1 MVTRVDQWREASAR
15 RRRRA
20 ERANHRLDI
29 QGLRAV
35 AVLGVF
41 AHFLVGWPRGGFVGI
56 DIFFVIAGFFVT
68 ESLLRT
74 AADNGTQSPR
84 AFYVGR
90 LRRIVPAA
98 TVVLILTVAASAVVM
113 PERLSTIGV
122 DALFA
127 FFFVANWH
135 FAASGVDNPA
145 GVDAASATDAAS
157 PLLHYWPLAV
167 EEQFFILW
175 PVLILGITAIAVRKA
190 WTEQRWR
197 ARIAVAVGVLV
208 VASLTWAAIETA
220 SSPAS
225 AYLDT
230 FARVW
235 ELGVGALLAL
245 AVGTLSRIPDPI
257 RPILS
262 WAGLTLIGTAFVV
275 VDGAAGFPVPWALL
289 PVAGAA
295 LVIAAGVGREPELQG
310 FLRNRVST
318 YLGDISFALYLVHWP
333 VIVLLAAVMERSV
346 FYYASVVTLAF
357 GLALAVHHFVENPAR
372 DASLQSF
379 RQARQD
385 RRHGLHH
392 TELSTKIAGVGAL
405 ILITFSVISYAMSP
419 EAIDD
424 PRGPDTAQIPR

>member
-1 MVTRVDQWREASAR
+1 MDQWRQASAR

-35 AVLGVF
+35 AVLGAF
-41 AHFLVGWPRGGFVGI
+41 AHFLTGWPQGGFVGI

-74 AADNGTQSPR
+74 AGETGNPSLRT
-84 AFYVGR
+84 FYVGR
-90 LRRIVPAA
+90 VRRIVPAA
-98 TVVLILTVAASAVVM
+98 TVVLLLTVAAAAVLL
-113 PERLSTIGV
+113 PERVSDIGV
-122 DALFA
+122 DAVFA

-135 FAASGVDNPA
+135 FVAGGADPA
-145 GVDAASATDAAS
+145 TVTDTAS
-157 PLLHYWPLAV
+157 PLLHYWPLAI
-167 EEQFFILW
+167 EEQFFIVW
-175 PVLILGITAIAVRKA
+175 PLLIFAITAVAVRKA
-190 WTEQRWR
+190 WTDERWR
-197 ARIAVAVGVLV
+197 AHVAVIVGAVVLT
-208 VASLTWAAIETA
+208 SLTWATVQTM

-230 FARVW
+230 FARIW
-235 ELGVGALLAL
+235 ELGVGALLAVGVGAL
-245 AVGTLSRIPDPI
+245 ARIPDAI

-262 WAGLTLIGTAFVV
+262 WAGLTLIGAAFVL
-275 VDGAAGFPVPWALL
+275 VDSGAGFPVPWALL

-333 VIVLLAAVMERSV
+333 VIVLLAAVMDHSV

-372 DASLQSF
+372 DATVQGL
-379 RQARQD
+379 RQARED

-424 PRGPDTAQIPR
+424 PAPIAPTAPSP

>member
-20 ERANHRLDI
+20 ERANHRLDV

-41 AHFLVGWPRGGFVGI
+41 AHFLTGWPRGGFVGI

-74 AADNGTQSPR
+74 AADTGSPSLR
-84 AFYVGR
+84 TFYVGR
-90 LRRIVPAA
+90 VRRILPAA
-98 TVVLILTVAASAVVM
+98 TAVLILTVAATALVM
-113 PERLSTIGV
+113 PDDLRDVGV

-135 FAASGVDNPA
+135 FAASGVD
-145 GVDAASATDAAS
+145 AASAAESAS

-167 EEQFFILW
+167 EEQFFIVW

-190 WTEQRWR
+190 WTDERWR
-197 ARIAVAVGVLV
+197 AHLAVAVGVV
-208 VASLTWAAIETA
+208 VVTSLAWAAVQTA
-220 SSPAS
+220 SSPS
-225 AYLDT
+225 WAYFDT

-262 WAGLTLIGTAFVV
+262 WTGLTLIGAAFVL
-275 VDGAAGFPVPWALL
+275 VDGGSGFPVPWALL

-333 VIVLLAAVMERSV
+333 VIVLLAAVMDHSV

-372 DASLQSF
+372 DATVQGL
-379 RQARQD
+379 RQARED

-424 PRGPDTAQIPR
+424 PAPIAPTAPSP

>member
-1 MVTRVDQWREASAR
+1 M
-15 RRRRA
+15 
-20 ERANHRLDI
+20 
-29 QGLRAV
+29 QGLRAI

-41 AHFLVGWPRGGFVGI
+41 AHFLIGWPRGGFVGI

-74 AADNGTQSPR
+74 AADSGTQSPR

-98 TVVLILTVAASAVVM
+98 TAVLILTVAASAVVV

-135 FAASGVDNPA
+135 FAGA
-145 GVDAASATDAAS
+145 GIDAASTTDSAS

-275 VDGAAGFPVPWALL
+275 VDGASGFPVPWALL

-357 GLALAVHHFVENPAR
+357 GLALALHHFVENPAR

-379 RQARQD
+379 RQARDD

-419 EAIDD
+419 EAIVD

>member
-1 MVTRVDQWREASAR
+1 
-15 RRRRA
+15 
-20 ERANHRLDI
+20 
-29 QGLRAV
+29 
-35 AVLGVF
+35 
-41 AHFLVGWPRGGFVGI
+41 
-56 DIFFVIAGFFVT
+56 
-68 ESLLRT
+68 LLRT
-74 AADNGTQSPR
+74 AADSGTQSPR

-90 LRRIVPAA
+90 LRRIAPAA

-135 FAASGVDNPA
+135 FA
-145 GVDAASATDAAS
+145 GVDAASATDSAS

-190 WTEQRWR
+190 WTEPRWR

-208 VASLTWAAIETA
+208 VASLAWAAIETA

-275 VDGAAGFPVPWALL
+275 VNGASGFPVPWALL

-357 GLALAVHHFVENPAR
+357 GLALAVHHFIENPAR

-379 RQARQD
+379 RQARAD

-419 EAIDD
+419 EAIDA
-424 PRGPDTAQIPR
+424 PAPIAPTAPGR

>member
-20 ERANHRLDI
+20 ERANHRLDV

-41 AHFLVGWPRGGFVGI
+41 AHFLTGWPRGGFVGI

-74 AADNGTQSPR
+74 AADTGSPSLR
-84 AFYVGR
+84 TFYVGR
-90 LRRIVPAA
+90 VRRILPAA
-98 TVVLILTVAASAVVM
+98 TAVLILTVAATALVM
-113 PERLSTIGV
+113 PDDLRDVGV

-135 FAASGVDNPA
+135 FAASGVD
-145 GVDAASATDAAS
+145 AASAAESAS

-167 EEQFFILW
+167 EEQFFIVW

-190 WTEQRWR
+190 WTDERWR
-197 ARIAVAVGVLV
+197 ARLAVAVGVV
-208 VASLTWAAIETA
+208 VIASLAWAAVQTA
-220 SSPAS
+220 SSPS
-225 AYLDT
+225 WAYFDT
-230 FARVW
+230 FARIW
-235 ELGVGALLAL
+235 ELGVGALLAVCVGAL
-245 AVGTLSRIPDPI
+245 ARIPDPV
-257 RPILS
+257 RPIMS
-262 WAGLTLIGTAFVV
+262 WAGLTLIGAAFVL
-275 VDGAAGFPVPWALL
+275 VDAGAGFPVPWALL

-333 VIVLLAAVMERSV
+333 VIVLLAAAMEHSA

-357 GLALAVHHFVENPAR
+357 GLALALHHFVENPVR
-372 DASLQSF
+372 DASLQAL

-405 ILITFSVISYAMSP
+405 ILITVSVISYAMSP
-419 EAIDD
+419 QAIDS
-424 PRGPDTAQIPR
+424 PAPITPTAPNP

>member
-20 ERANHRLDI
+20 ERANHRLDV

-41 AHFLVGWPRGGFVGI
+41 AHFLTGWPRGGFVGI

-74 AADNGTQSPR
+74 AADTGSPSLR
-84 AFYVGR
+84 AFYAGR

-98 TVVLILTVAASAVVM
+98 TVVLVLTLAAAALAT
-113 PERLSTIGV
+113 PERLSATAV

-135 FAASGVDNPA
+135 FAGA
-145 GVDAASATDAAS
+145 GVDAAAAADSAS

-167 EEQFFILW
+167 EEQFFIVW

-190 WTEQRWR
+190 WSEQRWR
-197 ARIAVAVGVLV
+197 ARLAVAVGVVV
-208 VASLTWAAIETA
+208 VASLAWAAVQTA
-220 SSPAS
+220 SAPSW
-225 AYLDT
+225 AYFDT

-262 WAGLTLIGTAFVV
+262 WTGLTLIGAAFVL
-275 VDGAAGFPVPWALL
+275 VDGGSGFPVPWALL

-333 VIVLLAAVMERSV
+333 VIVLLAAVMQHSV

-372 DASLQSF
+372 DASLQGL
-379 RQARQD
+379 RQARDD

-392 TELSTKIAGVGAL
+392 TALSTKIAGVGAL
-405 ILITFSVISYAMSP
+405 ILITVSVISYAMSP
-419 EAIDD
+419 EAIDS
-424 PRGPDTAQIPR
+424 PAPIAPTAPSP